1 MQGIF
6 VTMRKG
12 QTLTTHS
19 VAMLRGLF
27 PEPAEEERTS
37 AYIQAQDWNC
47 IRVTAA
53 AKSGE

>member
-1 MQGIF
+1 
-6 VTMRKG
+6 MRKG

-19 VAMLRGLF
+19 VEMLRGLF

-37 AYIQAQDWNC
+37 AYIQAQDGNRVW
-47 IRVTAA
+47 VTAA